1 MTSFLPWDKQWFLDD
16 LEEVDYRT
24 THRSIKNDS
33 KSFRPTW
40 LPDGSTIRDEIVKLI
55 ASRLETEPIPA
66 PPAVQAPPTDG
77 DDSSDDEFGPNFGA
91 IVNLPGSGANEGGSS
106 ALTRVSN
113 AINAYERHAKGYVPT
128 SCVLS
133 Q

>member
-1 MTSFLPWDKQWFLDD
+1 MKLLASH
-16 LEEVDYRT
+16 LE
-24 THRSIKNDS
+24 
-33 KSFRPTW
+33 
-40 LPDGSTIRDEIVKLI
+40 
-55 ASRLETEPIPA
+55 AEPIPV
-66 PPAVQAPPTDG
+66 PPAVQAPPVDG
-77 DDSSDDEFGPNFGA
+77 DDSFDDEFGPNFEVIA
-91 IVNLPGSGANEGGSS
+91 NLSGSGANEGGSS